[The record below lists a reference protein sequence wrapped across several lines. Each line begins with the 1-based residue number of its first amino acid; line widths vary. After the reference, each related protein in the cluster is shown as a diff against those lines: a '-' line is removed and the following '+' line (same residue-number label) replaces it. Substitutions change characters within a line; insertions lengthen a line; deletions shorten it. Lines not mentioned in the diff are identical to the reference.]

1 MKEADSLT
9 CMIGTGLGSILRT
22 SPEGSGGTGGLEQNM
37 AEMRPTFQIQGGAK
51 HAKLKIEPG
60 LTFADKVGDV

>member
-37 AEMRPTFQIQGGAK
+37 AEMRPIF
-51 HAKLKIEPG
+51 
-60 LTFADKVGDV
+60 